1 MNRAARLIA
10 VLLVAVHA
18 RPVLAADY
26 YPVRPIRC
34 LVNSSPGGAPDIF
47 ARTVGQK
54 ITENTGQQF
63 VVDARPG
70 GGGVIAGELAAKAP
84 ADGYTL
90 IVAGAALFGAL
101 PATRKRLPFD
111 PFKDFAPITLIADS
125 PNIVVVNPSLPAKS
139 IAELIDIAKTKPLL
153 YASTGTITPSHLAAE
168 LFNVLAGVRLTHVP
182 YKGAGPA
189 LADLIAGQVQLLI
202 TAPISAGPHITSGRV
217 RALAVTGRQ
226 RSSAFPDLPTV
237 AETVSGYEMT
247 QWWGLLAPAGTP
259 ERVRQILFNEA
270 VRALRAPEVR
280 ERFAAQAATPGGGSP
295 RALADHMQAE
305 LARTRKIVAL
315 AGIAVEN

>member
-1 MNRAARLIA
+1 LNE
-10 VLLVAVHA
+10 
-18 RPVLAADY
+18 
-26 YPVRPIRC
+26 
-34 LVNSSPGGAPDIF
+34 
-47 ARTVGQK
+47 TTT
-54 ITENTGQQF
+54 TENTGQQF

-270 VRALRAPEVR
+270 VRALGSPEVR